1 MQINIHGR
9 FYAVPPTCAPEP
21 TLCAA
26 FDARIRA
33 QLEAAARAAGVP
45 QSVFQVPR
53 MTDAGEHERDPKT
66 GLPLMREVRAWGD
79 LPDEL
84 HQHVV
89 VPTEEDLLPPSPA
102 APAPVVVP
110 VAEEE

>member
-9 FYAVPPTCAPEP
+9 FYSVPPTCAPEP
-21 TLCAA
+21 ELCAA
-26 FDARIRA
+26 FDARVRT
-33 QLEAAARAAGVP
+33 QLEAAARAARIPQETFHVP
-45 QSVFQVPR
+45 V
-53 MTDAGEHERDPKT
+53 MTETGEHERDPKT
-66 GLPLMREVRAWGD
+66 GEPVMRAVQAWGD

-84 HQHVV
+84 HAAVV
-89 VPTEEDLLPPSPA
+89 VPTAEDLVPPPPA